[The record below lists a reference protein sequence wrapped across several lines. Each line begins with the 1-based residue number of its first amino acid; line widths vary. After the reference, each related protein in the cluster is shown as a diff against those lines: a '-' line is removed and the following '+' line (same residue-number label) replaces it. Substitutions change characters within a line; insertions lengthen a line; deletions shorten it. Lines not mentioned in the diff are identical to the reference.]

1 MLGVYTCIS
10 CIVYIILYTPFSDT
24 STSTATF
31 SSLPWSSPHQPSSGP
46 RNSIPAPNHSDA
58 PGKQQLFSRFRLFL
72 SSTLLHFNSI
82 VMYSTIHVCIYIY
95 TYSSCYNIYIDNYI
109 TSNEHHAVMSSNSK
123 NILKNTPSAMP
134 GPFHSP
140 LHCSAPFR
148 GPESSGSL
156 SRTGGAS
163 MLWRIGFHPTQHQ
176 GEEKS
181 GDHGDLKLC
190 FFLWGIPNHSIS
202 FDHHSDCRNCAQRP
216 KSSKTALRSAHA
228 LRSFSDPSWA
238 VVHHGAMLEAPQRSV

>member
-1 MLGVYTCIS
+1 MCV
-10 CIVYIILYTPFSDT
+10 
-24 STSTATF
+24 
-31 SSLPWSSPHQPSSGP
+31 
-46 RNSIPAPNHSDA
+46 
-58 PGKQQLFSRFRLFL
+58 
-72 SSTLLHFNSI
+72 
-82 VMYSTIHVCIYIY
+82 YIY

-190 FFLWGIPNHSIS
+190 FFFVGHPQPLNIIRSSLGLSKLCTTSKIFENGLA
-202 FDHHSDCRNCAQRP
+202 FRP
-216 KSSKTALRSAHA
+216 CTQI
-228 LRSFSDPSWA
+228 F
-238 VVHHGAMLEAPQRSV
+238 